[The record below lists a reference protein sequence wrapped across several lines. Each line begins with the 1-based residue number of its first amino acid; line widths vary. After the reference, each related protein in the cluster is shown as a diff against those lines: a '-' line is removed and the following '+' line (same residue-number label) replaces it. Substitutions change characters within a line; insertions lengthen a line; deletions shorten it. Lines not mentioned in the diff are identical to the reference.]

1 MTIIHSEMT
10 SLAQPYLEGL
20 TEHVLRYQHCSACA
34 RAQTFAHDACQFCGA
49 EELVWGTSSGRGHVH
64 AVTVVGRAPSDAF
77 RPLAPYTLVV
87 VTLEE
92 GARLMG
98 HATPGVNIGDTVT
111 ATFFKHL
118 DQTLVCFEPVE

>member
-1 MTIIHSEMT
+1 
-10 SLAQPYLEGL
+10 LAQPYLEGL
-20 TEHVLRYQHCSACA
+20 TEHVLRYQQCTACS

-49 EELVWGTSSGRGHVH
+49 EALVWHNSTGRGHVH

-77 RPLAPYTLVV
+77 RALAPYTLVV

-98 HATPGVNIGDTVT
+98 HATPGVKIGDAVT
-111 ATFFKHL
+111 AIFFKHL
-118 DQTLVCFEPVE
+118 DQTLVRFEPIG